1 MQRVVLYGTDRELN
15 AASVLLGRSTIDV
28 DWYYQCSG
36 KEIWYH
42 VYTVEDIVNDV
53 NVVAALSDL
62 YPLLLYRFYD
72 GTKPMQGPIKGVDSD
87 DLTNYNTSR
96 NWNIHDI
103 LTRNYTLGYNLYP
116 MDMRTNLTAVYQKL
130 AATKYKAMADEALS
144 VEEAIPRLSALA
156 PSEEEYPIINA
167 RQWLVQRR
175 HDLLQ
180 QDKTDERQQRITVVS
195 AVITMIDEHIRS
207 STI

>member
-1 MQRVVLYGTDRELN
+1 
-15 AASVLLGRSTIDV
+15 
-28 DWYYQCSG
+28 
-36 KEIWYH
+36 
-42 VYTVEDIVNDV
+42 
-53 NVVAALSDL
+53 
-62 YPLLLYRFYD
+62 
-72 GTKPMQGPIKGVDSD
+72 
-87 DLTNYNTSR
+87 
-96 NWNIHDI
+96 
-103 LTRNYTLGYNLYP
+103 
-116 MDMRTNLTAVYQKL
+116 MRTNLTAVYQKL